1 MMQPKFKI
9 RKGDEVIILTG
20 KDKGKK
26 GQVLEVLPTKSRVK
40 VQGINLAKRHRRPTQ
55 SSPGG
60 IDSFE
65 ASVHISNVALVDP
78 DTGKATRVGYR
89 VEDENKVRVAKASGK
104 VIS

>member
-1 MMQPKFKI
+1 MQPKLKI

-40 VQGINLAKRHRRPTQ
+40 VQGINLVKRHRRPTQ
-55 SSPGG
+55 TSPGG

-65 ASVHISNVALVDP
+65 VIETSFSAIRKEMSSPSIAHGPAINRNFSLGMLSVI
-78 DTGKATRVGYR
+78 
-89 VEDENKVRVAKASGK
+89 
-104 VIS
+104 IFIFF